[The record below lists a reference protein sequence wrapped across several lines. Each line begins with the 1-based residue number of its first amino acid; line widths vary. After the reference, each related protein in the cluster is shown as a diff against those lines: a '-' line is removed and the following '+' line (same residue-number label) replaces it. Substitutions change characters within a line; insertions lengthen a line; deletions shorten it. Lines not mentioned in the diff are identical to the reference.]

1 MKELVYLTMAAG
13 FIVAGC
19 SMKLLRNSEPREISF
34 YDICTACEV
43 GESAKERLGPQHAK
57 LMQTTY
63 EMKQWIVAHS
73 SVPMAYDESRSSLI
87 WFVPQESMQTE
98 HNSALGYKVQA
109 RHIAQL
115 GVQVTLLPDT
125 WEFTDEGMSSL
136 IHELVHELQIQN
148 GLDAYMCMTDLE
160 VMAYRLQHQW
170 ESEYGRSSRFIQP
183 PRKDLYKAHGC

>member
-1 MKELVYLTMAAG
+1 MKDLVYLTMAAG

-19 SMKLLRNSEPREISF
+19 NMKLLRGEPREISF

-43 GESAKERLGPQHAK
+43 GESAKERLGPQYAT
-57 LMQTTY
+57 LMQTTH
-63 EMKQWIVAHS
+63 EMKRWIVAHS

-87 WFVPQESMQTE
+87 WFVPKESMQAE

-109 RHIAQL
+109 RHIVRF

-125 WEFTDEGMSSL
+125 WEFTDQGMSSL

-148 GLDAYMCMTDLE
+148 GLDEHMCVTDLE
-160 VMAYRLQHQW
+160 VMAYRLQYLW
-170 ESEYGRSSRFIQP
+170 ESEHGRFSGFIQP
-183 PRKDLYKAHGC
+183 PRKDLYKIHGC